1 MLIVVTLI
9 CLLLAEVGRKNAT
22 WIVPVTVSTLTAA
35 VVAILV
41 GSIYALFGVTF
52 AIPDWFILFNHHVH
66 DTEQAWRVWKEGE
79 GQLLIDQNLVESCP
93 LTEALRWIN
102 IALLCVQEK
111 PTDRPTMSSVVFM
124 LGGQLTSLPQPSEP
138 PFSVGRLDIPEQ
150 SSVTG
155 EGTGFFPSDHDST
168 SASLF
173 EDIDRRPVCAST

>member
-1 MLIVVTLI
+1 STKEECYLDSARYGVDVNSSSGSNPGAL
-9 CLLLAEVGRKNAT
+9 CLPLAWQEPKTKRKKQLVKVMIGKVGDDNQGRDLC
-22 WIVPVTVSTLTAA
+22 VSDFGT
-35 VVAILV
+35 
-41 GSIYALFGVTF
+41 SIQHLALSK
-52 AIPDWFILFNHHVH
+52 
-66 DTEQAWRVWKEGE
+66 AWRVWKEGK

-102 IALLCVQEK
+102 IALLCVQEN
-111 PTDRPTMSSVVFM
+111 PTDRPAMSTVVFM

-138 PFSVGRLDIPEQ
+138 PFSVGRLDIFEQ

-173 EDIDRRPVCAST
+173 